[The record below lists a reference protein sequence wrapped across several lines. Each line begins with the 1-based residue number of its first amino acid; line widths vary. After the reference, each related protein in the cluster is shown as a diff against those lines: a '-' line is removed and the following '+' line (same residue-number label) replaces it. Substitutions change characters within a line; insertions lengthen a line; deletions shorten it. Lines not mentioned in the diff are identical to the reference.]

1 MFCCAA
7 DRAGLTGHERTRED
21 ARLCV
26 EVGAVLRAVVRQRRL
41 RGLGR
46 LPVFRLRGV
55 KRRLQLGALLLLLFQ
70 RRQRRAAL
78 PGRVLRVPGLRGG
91 HGQLR
96 LFAQFPARSFQRLR
110 GCVRPGA
117 RRIVVA
123 SLLRQPLALRPCL
136 CAQRVELFIPPQRVF
151 QPRDV
156 LPPALD
162 LRL

>member
-1 MFCCAA
+1 M
-7 DRAGLTGHERTRED
+7 
-21 ARLCV
+21 
-26 EVGAVLRAVVRQRRL
+26 RAVVRQRRL

-70 RRQRRAAL
+70 RRQLRAAL
-78 PGRVLRVPGLRGG
+78 HGRFLRVPGLRGG

-117 RRIVVA
+117 YSVEVA
-123 SLLRQPLALRPCL
+123 SLLHRPFAFRFRLR
-136 CAQRVELFIPPQRVF
+136 AQRVELFIPPQRVF